1 MKAISAR
8 IILIIFVA
16 LLCGWAF
23 LQLKIICQ
31 MDHVLLQS
39 NIIHTSSSNVAAA
52 SAGRR
57 RGRLRKGS
65 NGGLLQMESRLSSVL
80 KKKVTSCRKQRLSS
94 DHTAAADLCMK
105 YDNITKHTHLFIY
118 NPTNRDKFMCGNLVI
133 GPGMIMVSRSS
144 IDRLS
149 LRSNTHSMYF
159 SLSQPVT
166 PTIVDNCGGG
176 DLLLASKLSHSYPS
190 PPRMDNRH
198 DGFPGILVQR
208 QEHEKDDSFST
219 DLNMQVLENKHLQR
233 FDQCDVK
240 CIVETQRGAN
250 VLHEYVYGT
259 PWRLTT
265 SVEGEQYYPEIL
277 KIGKD
282 DWKRNQFYG
291 TTSFRSEIPRTY
303 LDLNTTNLQSSGV
316 DFSTAIKGAS
326 FLAKNCNSL
335 NDREAVVIELMNS
348 SFRVDS
354 LSTCLNNAEP
364 PEGANIQNKS
374 EIMGKYLFHLAFEN
388 QNTDD
393 YITEKLWQTLESG
406 TVPVYLGAENIKDH
420 HLPTNSVIYVSD
432 YSSIADLAKY
442 LVEVTSNE
450 TLYNT
455 YHLWRTQPLPK
466 AFRDKYFPVS
476 GETHCRSCRWAHARK
491 YGLGWDHQTQS
502 IKPTT
507 LSRDVCIDEAT
518 ALLHSPAVESWWE
531 GDGERLWLSPVKVEA
546 SHSNDTA
553 SLCPLEEEKKVA
565 ITRDLFRYVWSN
577 DGVTDILL
585 EGEPQKDIVLRL
597 DFPMKQHEPAYHFSS
612 NTVWIQDDKSRIT
625 LVVAAAVDRAARLI
639 RRVQS
644 GSLHIQVRKDS
655 LPLRIRMIIEDLDL
669 HHDGAKNMPMYYGQ
683 VMADDVHKPLE
694 LFTLVDDMTVA
705 ELERAVQESAP
716 KEQQPTPIRPSKVL
730 DRVALIEES
739 DRRKAMVS
747 GWYKRH
753 QKKKNNVT

>member
-8 IILIIFVA
+8 IILIIFAA
-16 LLCGWAF
+16 LLCGWVF

-31 MDHVLLQS
+31 MDVLLQS
-39 NIIHTSSSNVAAA
+39 NNIHTSTSNVAAA
-52 SAGRR
+52 ADGRR

-65 NGGLLQMESRLSSVL
+65 NEGNKDLLQMESRLSSRL
-80 KKKVTSCRKQRLSS
+80 KKRVTSCRKQRLSS
-94 DHTAAADLCMK
+94 DQTEEL
-105 YDNITKHTHLFIY
+105 
-118 NPTNRDKFMCGNLVI
+118 
-133 GPGMIMVSRSS
+133 
-144 IDRLS
+144 
-149 LRSNTHSMYF
+149 
-159 SLSQPVT
+159 
-166 PTIVDNCGGG
+166 
-176 DLLLASKLSHSYPS
+176 
-190 PPRMDNRH
+190 MDNRH

-208 QEHEKDDSFST
+208 EEHEKDDSFST
-219 DLNMQVLENKHLQR
+219 DLNVQVMENKHLQR

-240 CIVETQRGAN
+240 CIVETHRGAN

-265 SVEGEQYYPEIL
+265 SVEGEQYYPQTL
-277 KIGKD
+277 TIGKD

-303 LDLNTTNLQSSGV
+303 LDLNTTNLQSPGV

-335 NDREAVVIELMNS
+335 NNREAVVIELMNS

-354 LSTCLNNAEP
+354 LSRCLNNAEP
-364 PEGANIQNKS
+364 PEGVNMQNKS

-388 QNTDD
+388 QNTND

-406 TVPVYLGAENIKDH
+406 TVPVYLGAGNVKDH
-420 HLPTNSVIYVSD
+420 HLPSNSVIYVSD
-432 YSSIADLAKY
+432 FSSITDLAKY
-442 LVEVTSNE
+442 LVEVASNE

-476 GETHCRSCRWAHARK
+476 GDTHCRICRWAHARK

-531 GDGERLWLSPVKVEA
+531 GDGGRLWSLPVKVEA
-546 SHSNDTA
+546 SHPNETT
-553 SLCPLEEEKKVA
+553 SLCPLNEEKKVA
-565 ITRDLFRYVWSN
+565 ITKDVFRYVWSN

-585 EGEPQKDIVLRL
+585 EGEPQKDLILRL
-597 DFPMKQHEPAYHFSS
+597 DFPMKQHEPVYHFSAD
-612 NTVWIQDDKSRIT
+612 TVWIQDDKSRIT
-625 LVVAAAVDRAARLI
+625 LVIVAAVDRAARLI

-644 GSLHIQVRKDS
+644 GSLDIQVRKDS
-655 LPLRIRMIIEDLDL
+655 LPLRIRVIIEDLDL
-669 HHDGAKNMPMYYGQ
+669 LHDGAKKMTMYYGQ
-683 VMADDVHKPLE
+683 VMADDLRKPLE
-694 LFTLVDDMTVA
+694 LFTLVDESMAVVD
-705 ELERAVQESAP
+705 LEQSVQESAP
-716 KEQQPTPIRPSKVL
+716 KEQRPTPIRPSRVL
-730 DRVALIEES
+730 DRAALIEES
-739 DRRKAMVS
+739 ARRKAMVS
-747 GWYKRH
+747 SWYKRH
-753 QKKKNNVT
+753 QKKKKKNVT